1 MKTFNESLPF
11 TLPTSHHARLD
22 CLCNSEGQSFMEN
35 KEEVWR
41 DVVGYE
47 GLYSISSIGR
57 IKSLSR
63 VVKSRHKKGFR
74 VTSTFIMKQLINEF
88 GYCRVRIFKG
98 KNPKTYFIHRLVAF
112 AFIPNPENKETIN
125 HINGIKTDNRIEN
138 LEWATR
144 SENEKHSWA
153 ILKKV
158 HWNKG
163 RGELSLECK
172 KVIDNSTGKIFN
184 SIKSAAKE
192 NNLLS
197 QTLGRYLNGKRK
209 NKTTLRFL

>member
-1 MKTFNESLPF
+1 
-11 TLPTSHHARLD
+11 
-22 CLCNSEGQSFMEN
+22 MEN